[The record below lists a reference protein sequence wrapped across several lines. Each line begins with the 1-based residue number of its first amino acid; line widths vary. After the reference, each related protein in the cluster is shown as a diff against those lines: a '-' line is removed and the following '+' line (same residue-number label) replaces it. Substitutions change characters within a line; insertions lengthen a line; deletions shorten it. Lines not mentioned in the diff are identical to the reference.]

1 MFHTKCCEYAHG
13 RWSTIVLSAVS
24 YIILI
29 IYIELFQKND
39 IVKED
44 EFHILYGTEWN
55 NEKG

>member
-13 RWSTIVLSAVS
+13 RWSIIVLSAVF

-44 EFHILYGTEWN
+44 EFHILIWN
-55 NEKG
+55 GVEQ

>member
-1 MFHTKCCEYAHG
+1 MSTFERLKSEKCDF
-13 RWSTIVLSAVS
+13 IF
-24 YIILI
+24 
-29 IYIELFQKND
+29 ELFQKND